1 VNVAAFEQQAR
12 VETPVVIA
20 TPPTVTTKPAELV
33 VTNEQTTE
41 TEEAELVFTVV
52 DVLGNEGEPIQLN
65 LEMLEGNR
73 LLEMLR
79 KMPNGHYR
87 VKFKP
92 AGGFFQIIFDLK
104 VDGSTLTDISEE
116 SGGSG
121 QPGSGQG
128 AALPRDTELPQ
139 VVDANPFAPPALTT
153 VEAGTTVLNL
163 PEVPAEFVEA
173 ALLEAEL
180 PQDEPGLSR
189 WRLAAPLAGGALVLG
204 GLAASSREEWE
215 KRVDQAL
222 EAGRH
227 SLGKAARLLRKFQ

>member
-1 VNVAAFEQQAR
+1 
-12 VETPVVIA
+12 
-20 TPPTVTTKPAELV
+20 
-33 VTNEQTTE
+33 
-41 TEEAELVFTVV
+41 
-52 DVLGNEGEPIQLN
+52 
-65 LEMLEGNR
+65 
-73 LLEMLR
+73 
-79 KMPNGHYR
+79 
-87 VKFKP
+87 
-92 AGGFFQIIFDLK
+92 
-104 VDGSTLTDISEE
+104 
-116 SGGSG
+116 
-121 QPGSGQG
+121 
-128 AALPRDTELPQ
+128 
-139 VVDANPFAPPALTT
+139 LTT

-204 GLAASSREEWE
+204 GLAASSREDWE